1 MFLKQRNPARQR
13 RAPAVASGTP
23 TCSSMTRHSSVQSAT
38 CLSIVTLP
46 ALGTTFLQRTAML
59 WALDGMGPATESRC
73 HSNWGVRLTSCSFL
87 NERDLTSKIVQCC
100 TEVSFSNSW
109 RPFGRMAWR
118 SPSHLCRGAHQLPS
132 TPLVFCKRATDWQ
145 HRTHRWIPLQQ
156 AREASFRRY

>member
-59 WALDGMGPATESRC
+59 SALDGMGPATESRC

-100 TEVSFSNSW
+100 TEVSFSNS
-109 RPFGRMAWR
+109 RPFNGLTIRRLQPSMPMKDWYVTKGTIVRIFYRKTRRMT
-118 SPSHLCRGAHQLPS
+118 C
-132 TPLVFCKRATDWQ
+132 
-145 HRTHRWIPLQQ
+145 
-156 AREASFRRY
+156 